1 MNIIKKYS
9 NFVSRHPF
17 LIVLGVVLFTIFM
30 LAQFGN
36 MRFENQDNS
45 DMLPSGNAIIDEF
58 EYINN
63 QFAGTETVQILI
75 KLEPS
80 VMTSTQPRDIRSY
93 EIINYLDLVGKKIE
107 LLEDVRS
114 VDSPATLISSM
125 NNNTIP
131 QSDREIKKL
140 SAGLTGYV
148 ISDDYNSALL
158 RISLEGDVD
167 AHELE
172 RELREIIETTPKPSK
187 VELFMSGQVI
197 QDVVM
202 EGLFQSDMGKTGNLA
217 LLGIFIVILFIF
229 RSLKYGLTPLTTI
242 IFANI
247 WSMGFLGLIDM
258 PITSVMTGVS
268 SMIMGIGI
276 DFGIQ
281 VVYRFRYEMKDKNP
295 EEAMAYT
302 LSNVIVPMST
312 TTIAA
317 LIGFRAMSLGELTM
331 MSDIGT
337 MMTYGVLFSMVA
349 ALTFVPATL
358 LIGEKYRIRDYA
370 KKFIKNK
377 KKTKRGSKK

>member
-1 MNIIKKYS
+1 
-9 NFVSRHPF
+9 
-17 LIVLGVVLFTIFM
+17 
-30 LAQFGN
+30 
-36 MRFENQDNS
+36 
-45 DMLPSGNAIIDEF
+45 
-58 EYINN
+58 
-63 QFAGTETVQILI
+63 
-75 KLEPS
+75 
-80 VMTSTQPRDIRSY
+80 MTSTQPRDIRSY